1 MPEAI
6 FQNSKKVDI
15 QVILEKFVFK
25 VIANHYYY
33 SMKLYSR
40 NQLVKIT
47 AIGMI
52 SAAVAAA
59 AITSAAFRKSGNSS
73 ADSTAKTA
81 KTEKAASGS
90 ENEFSLL
97 QTESSGEKDSAI
109 TVSSSETNYTQDE
122 IQNINVYQKCAPGV
136 VNINTQVAGVNWF
149 LEPVVQDGG
158 SGSGSIIDKRGYVLT
173 NGHVVKGA
181 SKIYVSLSDGTQYEA
196 KIVGQDR
203 DSDLTVIKFDPPEG
217 LVLQTIS
224 FGDSTKLNVGQKV
237 IAIGNPYGFNRT
249 MTTGIVSALGRPVKN
264 PNTQRIIRNMI
275 QTDTA
280 INPGN
285 SGGPLL
291 DTSGKM
297 IGVNTMI
304 YSSSGSSAGIG
315 FSVPAETAIRVVS
328 DLLKYGKVRRGQM
341 DVTLVQLN
349 NTIATY
355 ANLDISSGLLVSRIQ
370 KGGNAEKAGIVQGT
384 QAVRYGYNQ
393 NIIYLGG
400 DIITNIDGI
409 NISSYTDYYSA
420 LESKKPGD
428 TVNVTVHRNGKDR
441 KVTVTLS
448 EE

>member
-1 MPEAI
+1 M
-6 FQNSKKVDI
+6 
-15 QVILEKFVFK
+15 VI
-25 VIANHYYY
+25 
-33 SMKLYSR
+33 
-40 NQLVKIT
+40 
-47 AIGMI
+47 
-52 SAAVAAA
+52 AAVAASF
-59 AITSAAFRKSGNSS
+59 ITSVSLKKAKDVKAESS
-73 ADSTAKTA
+73 AQNIKNENSVSRAEDGFALLQ
-81 KTEKAASGS
+81 S
-90 ENEFSLL
+90 ENAD
-97 QTESSGEKDSAI
+97 EKNGKNAAL
-109 TVSSSETNYTQDE
+109 TVSSAETNYTQDE

-196 KIVGQDR
+196 KIIGQDR

-217 LVLQTIS
+217 LVLQTIA

-328 DLLKYGKVRRGQM
+328 DLLQYGKVRRGQL

-349 NTIATY
+349 NTIANY

-370 KGGNAEKAGIVQGT
+370 KGGNAEKAGIIQGT

-428 TVNVTVHRNGKDR
+428 TVNITVHRNGKDR
-441 KVTVTLS
+441 KLTVTLS
-448 EE
+448 EESSSI

>member
-1 MPEAI
+1 
-6 FQNSKKVDI
+6 
-15 QVILEKFVFK
+15 
-25 VIANHYYY
+25 
-33 SMKLYSR
+33 MKLYSR
-40 NQLVKIT
+40 SQLIKFS
-47 AIGMI
+47 AIGMVF
-52 SAAVAAA
+52 AAVAASL
-59 AITSAAFRKSGNSS
+59 ITSVSLKKSKSAMPETTAQNTKNQDSESKDKNEFTLLQSENNDEKNGKNAAF
-73 ADSTAKTA
+73 
-81 KTEKAASGS
+81 
-90 ENEFSLL
+90 
-97 QTESSGEKDSAI
+97 
-109 TVSSSETNYTQDE
+109 TVSATETNYTQDE

-196 KIVGQDR
+196 KIIGQDR

-328 DLLKYGKVRRGQM
+328 DLLQYGKVRRGQL

-349 NTIATY
+349 NTIANY

-370 KGGNAEKAGIVQGT
+370 KGRNAEKAGIIQGT

-409 NISSYTDYYSA
+409 NIASYTDYYSA

-428 TVNVTVHRNGKDR
+428 TVTITVHRNGKDR
-441 KVTVTLS
+441 KITVTLS
-448 EE
+448 EESAVL

>member
-1 MPEAI
+1 MVLAAVVASCITSLSLKKTKDKKTETTA
-6 FQNSKKVDI
+6 QNLKNENSVSKAEDGFTLLQSENADDKNGKNAALTV
-15 QVILEKFVFK
+15 
-25 VIANHYYY
+25 
-33 SMKLYSR
+33 
-40 NQLVKIT
+40 
-47 AIGMI
+47 
-52 SAAVAAA
+52 SAA
-59 AITSAAFRKSGNSS
+59 
-73 ADSTAKTA
+73 
-81 KTEKAASGS
+81 
-90 ENEFSLL
+90 
-97 QTESSGEKDSAI
+97 
-109 TVSSSETNYTQDE
+109 ETNYTQDE

-196 KIVGQDR
+196 RIIGQDR

-224 FGDSTKLNVGQKV
+224 FGDSSKLNVGQKV

-328 DLLKYGKVRRGQM
+328 DLLQYGKVRRGQL

-349 NTIATY
+349 NTIANY
-355 ANLDISSGLLVSRIQ
+355 ANLDISSGLLVSRTQ
-370 KGGNAEKAGIVQGT
+370 KGGNAEKAGIIQGT

-428 TVNVTVHRNGKDR
+428 TVNITVHRNGKDR
-441 KVTVTLS
+441 KLTVTLS
-448 EE
+448 EESSSI

>member
-1 MPEAI
+1 
-6 FQNSKKVDI
+6 
-15 QVILEKFVFK
+15 
-25 VIANHYYY
+25 
-33 SMKLYSR
+33 MKLYSKS
-40 NQLVKIT
+40 QLIKICVTGMILASVVASFIT
-47 AIGMI
+47 AASLKKGETT
-52 SAAVAAA
+52 AV
-59 AITSAAFRKSGNSS
+59 SS
-73 ADSTAKTA
+73 KNTIKEEDDTFT
-81 KTEKAASGS
+81 
-90 ENEFSLL
+90 LL
-97 QTESSGEKDSAI
+97 QSDAEKKDENSTTY
-109 TVSSSETNYTQDE
+109 TVSSDEANYTQDE
-122 IQNINVYQKCAPGV
+122 KQNIYVYQKYAPGV
-136 VNINTQVAGVNWF
+136 VNINTQIAGVNWF

-203 DSDLTVIKFDPPEG
+203 DSDLTIIKFDPPEG

-224 FGDSTKLNVGQKV
+224 FGNSKKLKVGQKV

-264 PNTQRIIRNMI
+264 PNTQRIIRDMI

-291 DTSGKM
+291 DTEGKM

-315 FSVPAETAIRVVS
+315 FAVPAETAVRVVS

-349 NTIATY
+349 NTIANY
-355 ANLDISSGLLVSRIQ
+355 ANLDISSGLLVSRTQ
-370 KGGNAEKAGIVQGT
+370 KGGNAEKAGIIQGT

-400 DIITNIDGI
+400 DVITKIDE
-409 NISSYTDYYSA
+409 ISIASYTDYYSA

-428 TVNVTVHRNGKDR
+428 SVTVTVHRNGKDR
-441 KVTVTLS
+441 TVKVILS
-448 EE
+448 EDDSAI

>member
-1 MPEAI
+1 
-6 FQNSKKVDI
+6 
-15 QVILEKFVFK
+15 
-25 VIANHYYY
+25 
-33 SMKLYSR
+33 MKLYSR
-40 NQLVKIT
+40 SQLIRFT
-47 AIGMI
+47 LTGMI
-52 SAAVAAA
+52 FAAA
-59 AITSAAFRKSGNSS
+59 ATSIITSVSLKNTRQKAASEKNTKNENTVSS
-73 ADSTAKTA
+73 ADDGFTLLQ
-81 KTEKAASGS
+81 S
-90 ENEFSLL
+90 ENEVAKNSAF
-97 QTESSGEKDSAI
+97 TVSSGEEK
-109 TVSSSETNYTQDE
+109 YTQDE
-122 IQNINVYQKCAPGV
+122 IQNITVYQKCAPGV

-196 KIVGQDR
+196 KIIGQDR

-217 LVLQTIS
+217 LVLQTIP
-224 FGDSTKLNVGQKV
+224 FGDSSKLNVGQKV

-315 FSVPAETAIRVVS
+315 FSVPAETAIRVAS
-328 DLLKYGKVRRGQM
+328 DLLKYGKVRRGQL

-349 NTIATY
+349 NTIANY

-370 KGGNAEKAGIVQGT
+370 KGGNAEKAGIIQGT

-409 NISSYTDYYSA
+409 SISSYTDYYSA

-428 TVNVTVHRNGKDR
+428 TISVTVHRNGKDR
-441 KVTVTLS
+441 TVTVTLS

>member
-1 MPEAI
+1 M
-6 FQNSKKVDI
+6 
-15 QVILEKFVFK
+15 VI
-25 VIANHYYY
+25 
-33 SMKLYSR
+33 
-40 NQLVKIT
+40 
-47 AIGMI
+47 
-52 SAAVAAA
+52 AAVAASF
-59 AITSAAFRKSGNSS
+59 ITSVSLKKAKDVKADSS
-73 ADSTAKTA
+73 AQNIKNENSVSRAEDGFALLQ
-81 KTEKAASGS
+81 S
-90 ENEFSLL
+90 ENAD
-97 QTESSGEKDSAI
+97 EKNGKNAAL
-109 TVSSSETNYTQDE
+109 TVSSAETNYTQDE

-196 KIVGQDR
+196 KIIGQDR

-217 LVLQTIS
+217 LVLQTIA

-328 DLLKYGKVRRGQM
+328 DLLQYGKVRRGQL

-349 NTIATY
+349 NTIANY

-370 KGGNAEKAGIVQGT
+370 KGGNAEKAGIIQGT

-428 TVNVTVHRNGKDR
+428 TVNITVHRNGKDR
-441 KVTVTLS
+441 KLTVTLS
-448 EE
+448 EESSSI

>member
-1 MPEAI
+1 
-6 FQNSKKVDI
+6 
-15 QVILEKFVFK
+15 
-25 VIANHYYY
+25 
-33 SMKLYSR
+33 MKLYSR
-40 NQLVKIT
+40 SQLIKFS
-47 AIGMI
+47 AIGMVF
-52 SAAVAAA
+52 AAVAASL
-59 AITSAAFRKSGNSS
+59 ITSVSLKKSKSAMPETTAQNTKNQDSESKDKNEFTLLQSENNDEKNGKNAAF
-73 ADSTAKTA
+73 
-81 KTEKAASGS
+81 
-90 ENEFSLL
+90 
-97 QTESSGEKDSAI
+97 
-109 TVSSSETNYTQDE
+109 TVSATETNYTQDE

-196 KIVGQDR
+196 KIIGQDR

-264 PNTQRIIRNMI
+264 PNTQRIFRIMI
-275 QTDTA
+275 QTDSA

-328 DLLKYGKVRRGQM
+328 DLLQYGKVRRGQL

-349 NTIATY
+349 NTIANY

-370 KGGNAEKAGIVQGT
+370 KGGNAEKAGIIQGT

-409 NISSYTDYYSA
+409 NIASYTDYYSA

-428 TVNVTVHRNGKDR
+428 TVTITVHRNGKDR
-441 KVTVTLS
+441 KITVTLS
-448 EE
+448 EESAVL

>member
-1 MPEAI
+1 
-6 FQNSKKVDI
+6 
-15 QVILEKFVFK
+15 
-25 VIANHYYY
+25 
-33 SMKLYSR
+33 MKLYSR
-40 NQLVKIT
+40 SQLIKFS
-47 AIGMI
+47 AIGMVF
-52 SAAVAAA
+52 AAVAASV
-59 AITSAAFRKSGNSS
+59 ITSVSLKKSKS
-73 ADSTAKTA
+73 ATPETTAQNTKNEDS
-81 KTEKAASGS
+81 ASKN
-90 ENEFSLL
+90 ENEFTLL
-97 QTESSGEKDSAI
+97 QSENADEKNGKNAAL
-109 TVSSSETNYTQDE
+109 TVSATETNYTQDE

-196 KIVGQDR
+196 KIIGQDR

-217 LVLQTIS
+217 LVLQTIA

-328 DLLKYGKVRRGQM
+328 DLLQYGKVRRGQL

-349 NTIATY
+349 NTIANY

-370 KGGNAEKAGIVQGT
+370 KGGNAEKAGIIQGT

-409 NISSYTDYYSA
+409 NIASYTDYYSA

-428 TVNVTVHRNGKDR
+428 AVTITVHRNGKDR
-441 KVTVTLS
+441 KLTVTLS
-448 EE
+448 EESSSI

>member
-1 MPEAI
+1 
-6 FQNSKKVDI
+6 
-15 QVILEKFVFK
+15 
-25 VIANHYYY
+25 
-33 SMKLYSR
+33 MKLYSR
-40 NQLVKIT
+40 SQLIKFS
-47 AIGMI
+47 AIGMVF
-52 SAAVAAA
+52 AAVAASL
-59 AITSAAFRKSGNSS
+59 ITSVSLKKSKSAMPETTAQNTKNQDSESKDKNEFTLLQSENNDEKNGKNAAF
-73 ADSTAKTA
+73 
-81 KTEKAASGS
+81 
-90 ENEFSLL
+90 
-97 QTESSGEKDSAI
+97 
-109 TVSSSETNYTQDE
+109 TVSATETKYTQDE

-196 KIVGQDR
+196 KIIGQDR

-328 DLLKYGKVRRGQM
+328 DLLQYGKVRRGQL

-349 NTIATY
+349 NTIANY

-370 KGGNAEKAGIVQGT
+370 KGGNAEKAGIIQGT

-409 NISSYTDYYSA
+409 NIASYTDYYSA

-428 TVNVTVHRNGKDR
+428 TVTITVHRNGKDR
-441 KVTVTLS
+441 KITVTLS
-448 EE
+448 EESAVL

>member
-1 MPEAI
+1 
-6 FQNSKKVDI
+6 
-15 QVILEKFVFK
+15 
-25 VIANHYYY
+25 
-33 SMKLYSR
+33 MKLYSR
-40 NQLVKIT
+40 SQLIKFS
-47 AIGMI
+47 AIGMVF
-52 SAAVAAA
+52 AAVAASV
-59 AITSAAFRKSGNSS
+59 ITSVSLKKSKS
-73 ADSTAKTA
+73 ATPETTAQNTKNEDSAYKN
-81 KTEKAASGS
+81 
-90 ENEFSLL
+90 ENEFALL
-97 QTESSGEKDSAI
+97 QSENADEKDGKNAAL
-109 TVSSSETNYTQDE
+109 TVSATETNYTQDE

-217 LVLQTIS
+217 LVLQTIA

-328 DLLKYGKVRRGQM
+328 DLLQYGKVRRGQL

-349 NTIATY
+349 NTIANY

-370 KGGNAEKAGIVQGT
+370 KGGNAEKAGIIQGT

-409 NISSYTDYYSA
+409 NIASYTDYYSA

-428 TVNVTVHRNGKDR
+428 TVTITVHRNGKDR
-441 KVTVTLS
+441 KLAVTLS
-448 EE
+448 EESSVL

>member
-1 MPEAI
+1 
-6 FQNSKKVDI
+6 
-15 QVILEKFVFK
+15 
-25 VIANHYYY
+25 
-33 SMKLYSR
+33 MKLYSR
-40 NQLVKIT
+40 SQLIRFT
-47 AIGMI
+47 LTGMI
-52 SAAVAAA
+52 FAAA
-59 AITSAAFRKSGNSS
+59 ATSIITSVSLKNTRQKASSEKNTKNENTVSS
-73 ADSTAKTA
+73 ADDGFTLLQ
-81 KTEKAASGS
+81 S
-90 ENEFSLL
+90 ENEAAKNSAF
-97 QTESSGEKDSAI
+97 TVSSGEEK
-109 TVSSSETNYTQDE
+109 YTQDE
-122 IQNINVYQKCAPGV
+122 IQNITVYQKCAPGV

-196 KIVGQDR
+196 KIIGQDR

-217 LVLQTIS
+217 LVLQTIP
-224 FGDSTKLNVGQKV
+224 FGDSSKLNVGQKV

-249 MTTGIVSALGRPVKN
+249 MTIGIVSALGRPVKN

-315 FSVPAETAIRVVS
+315 FSVPAETAIRVAS
-328 DLLKYGKVRRGQM
+328 DLLKYGKVRRGQL

-349 NTIATY
+349 NTIANY

-370 KGGNAEKAGIVQGT
+370 KGGNAEKAGIIQGT

-409 NISSYTDYYSA
+409 SISSYTDYYSA

-428 TVNVTVHRNGKDR
+428 TISVTVHRNGKDR
-441 KVTVTLS
+441 TVTVTLS

>member
-1 MPEAI
+1 
-6 FQNSKKVDI
+6 
-15 QVILEKFVFK
+15 
-25 VIANHYYY
+25 
-33 SMKLYSR
+33 MKLYSR
-40 NQLVKIT
+40 SQLIRFT
-47 AIGMI
+47 LTGMI
-52 SAAVAAA
+52 FAAA
-59 AITSAAFRKSGNSS
+59 ATSIITSVSLKNTRQKASSERNTKNENTVSS
-73 ADSTAKTA
+73 ADDGFTLLQ
-81 KTEKAASGS
+81 S
-90 ENEFSLL
+90 ENEAAKNSAF
-97 QTESSGEKDSAI
+97 TVSSGEEK
-109 TVSSSETNYTQDE
+109 YTQDE
-122 IQNINVYQKCAPGV
+122 IQNITVYQKCAPGV

-196 KIVGQDR
+196 KIIGQDR
-203 DSDLTVIKFDPPEG
+203 DSDLTVIKFDPPES
-217 LVLQTIS
+217 LVLQTIP
-224 FGDSTKLNVGQKV
+224 FGDSSKLNVGQKV

-315 FSVPAETAIRVVS
+315 FSVPAETAIRVAS
-328 DLLKYGKVRRGQM
+328 DLLKYGKVRRGQL

-349 NTIATY
+349 NTIANY

-370 KGGNAEKAGIVQGT
+370 KGGNAEKAGIIQGT

-409 NISSYTDYYSA
+409 SISSYTDYYSA

-428 TVNVTVHRNGKDR
+428 TISVTVHRNGKDR

>member
-1 MPEAI
+1 
-6 FQNSKKVDI
+6 
-15 QVILEKFVFK
+15 
-25 VIANHYYY
+25 
-33 SMKLYSR
+33 MKLYSR
-40 NQLVKIT
+40 SQLIRFT
-47 AIGMI
+47 LTGMI
-52 SAAVAAA
+52 FAAA
-59 AITSAAFRKSGNSS
+59 ATSIITSVSLKNTRQKASSEKNTKNENTVSS
-73 ADSTAKTA
+73 ADDGFTLLQ
-81 KTEKAASGS
+81 S
-90 ENEFSLL
+90 ENEAAKNSAF
-97 QTESSGEKDSAI
+97 TVSSGEEK
-109 TVSSSETNYTQDE
+109 YTQDE
-122 IQNINVYQKCAPGV
+122 IQNITVYQKCAPGV

-196 KIVGQDR
+196 KIIGQDR

-217 LVLQTIS
+217 LVLQTIP
-224 FGDSTKLNVGQKV
+224 FGDSSKLNVGQKV

-315 FSVPAETAIRVVS
+315 FSVPAETAIRVAS
-328 DLLKYGKVRRGQM
+328 DLLKYGKVRRGQL

-349 NTIATY
+349 NTIANY

-370 KGGNAEKAGIVQGT
+370 KGGNAEKAGIIQGT

-409 NISSYTDYYSA
+409 SISSYTDYYSA

-428 TVNVTVHRNGKDR
+428 TISVTVHRNGKDR

>member
-1 MPEAI
+1 
-6 FQNSKKVDI
+6 
-15 QVILEKFVFK
+15 
-25 VIANHYYY
+25 
-33 SMKLYSR
+33 MKLYSR
-40 NQLVKIT
+40 SQLIKFS
-47 AIGMI
+47 AAGMVI
-52 SAAVAAA
+52 AAVAASF
-59 AITSAAFRKSGNSS
+59 ITSVSLKKAKDVTAESS
-73 ADSTAKTA
+73 AQNIKNENSVSRAEDGFTLLQ
-81 KTEKAASGS
+81 S
-90 ENEFSLL
+90 ENAD
-97 QTESSGEKDSAI
+97 EKNGKNATL
-109 TVSSSETNYTQDE
+109 TVSSAETNYTQDE

-196 KIVGQDR
+196 KIIGQDR

-217 LVLQTIS
+217 LVLQTIA

-328 DLLKYGKVRRGQM
+328 DLLQYGKVRRGQL

-349 NTIATY
+349 NTIANY

-370 KGGNAEKAGIVQGT
+370 KGGNAEKAGIIQGT

-428 TVNVTVHRNGKDR
+428 TVNIIVHRNGKDR
-441 KVTVTLS
+441 KLTVTLS
-448 EE
+448 EESSSI

>member
-1 MPEAI
+1 M
-6 FQNSKKVDI
+6 
-15 QVILEKFVFK
+15 VF
-25 VIANHYYY
+25 
-33 SMKLYSR
+33 
-40 NQLVKIT
+40 
-47 AIGMI
+47 
-52 SAAVAAA
+52 AAVAASL
-59 AITSAAFRKSGNSS
+59 ITSVSLKKSKSAMPETTAQNTKNQDSESKDKNEFTLLQSENNDEKNGKNAAF
-73 ADSTAKTA
+73 
-81 KTEKAASGS
+81 
-90 ENEFSLL
+90 
-97 QTESSGEKDSAI
+97 
-109 TVSSSETNYTQDE
+109 TVSATETNYTQDE

-196 KIVGQDR
+196 KIIGQDR

-328 DLLKYGKVRRGQM
+328 DLLQYGKVRRGQL

-349 NTIATY
+349 NTIANY

-370 KGGNAEKAGIVQGT
+370 KGGNAEKAGIIQGT

-409 NISSYTDYYSA
+409 NIASYTDYYSA

-428 TVNVTVHRNGKDR
+428 TVTITVHRNGKDR
-441 KVTVTLS
+441 KITVTLL
-448 EE
+448 EESAVL

>member
-1 MPEAI
+1 M
-6 FQNSKKVDI
+6 
-15 QVILEKFVFK
+15 VF
-25 VIANHYYY
+25 
-33 SMKLYSR
+33 
-40 NQLVKIT
+40 
-47 AIGMI
+47 
-52 SAAVAAA
+52 AAVAASV
-59 AITSAAFRKSGNSS
+59 ITSVSLKKSKSATPETTAQNTKNEDSS
-73 ADSTAKTA
+73 SKN
-81 KTEKAASGS
+81 
-90 ENEFSLL
+90 ENEFTLL
-97 QTESSGEKDSAI
+97 QSENADEKDEKNAAL
-109 TVSSSETNYTQDE
+109 TVSTTETNYTQDE

-196 KIVGQDR
+196 KIIGQDR

-217 LVLQTIS
+217 LVLQTIA

-328 DLLKYGKVRRGQM
+328 DLLQYGKVRRGQL

-349 NTIATY
+349 NTIANY

-370 KGGNAEKAGIVQGT
+370 KGGNAEKAGIIQGT

-409 NISSYTDYYSA
+409 NIASYTDYYSA

-428 TVNVTVHRNGKDR
+428 AVTITVHRNGKDR
-441 KVTVTLS
+441 KLTVTLS
-448 EE
+448 EESSVL

>member
-1 MPEAI
+1 
-6 FQNSKKVDI
+6 
-15 QVILEKFVFK
+15 
-25 VIANHYYY
+25 
-33 SMKLYSR
+33 MKLYSR
-40 NQLVKIT
+40 SQLIRFT
-47 AIGMI
+47 LTGMI
-52 SAAVAAA
+52 FAAA
-59 AITSAAFRKSGNSS
+59 ATSIITSVSLKNTRQKASSERNTKNENTVSS
-73 ADSTAKTA
+73 ADDGFTLLQ
-81 KTEKAASGS
+81 S
-90 ENEFSLL
+90 ENEVAKDSAF
-97 QTESSGEKDSAI
+97 TVSSGEEK
-109 TVSSSETNYTQDE
+109 YTQDE
-122 IQNINVYQKCAPGV
+122 IQNITVYQKCAPGV

-196 KIVGQDR
+196 KIIGQDR

-217 LVLQTIS
+217 LVLQTIP
-224 FGDSTKLNVGQKV
+224 FGDSSKLNVGQKV

-315 FSVPAETAIRVVS
+315 FSVPAETAIRVAS
-328 DLLKYGKVRRGQM
+328 DLLKYGKVRRGQL

-349 NTIATY
+349 NTIANY

-370 KGGNAEKAGIVQGT
+370 KGGNAEKAGIIQGT

-409 NISSYTDYYSA
+409 SISSYTDYYSA

-428 TVNVTVHRNGKDR
+428 TISVTVHRNRKDR
-441 KVTVTLS
+441 IVTVTLS

>member
-1 MPEAI
+1 
-6 FQNSKKVDI
+6 
-15 QVILEKFVFK
+15 
-25 VIANHYYY
+25 
-33 SMKLYSR
+33 MKLYSR
-40 NQLVKIT
+40 SQLIRFT
-47 AIGMI
+47 LTGMI
-52 SAAVAAA
+52 FAAA
-59 AITSAAFRKSGNSS
+59 ATSIITSVSLKNTRQKALSEKNTKNENTVSS
-73 ADSTAKTA
+73 ADDGFTLLQ
-81 KTEKAASGS
+81 S
-90 ENEFSLL
+90 ENEAAKNSAF
-97 QTESSGEKDSAI
+97 TVSSGEEK
-109 TVSSSETNYTQDE
+109 YTQDE
-122 IQNINVYQKCAPGV
+122 IQNITVYQKCAPGV

-196 KIVGQDR
+196 KIIGQDR

-217 LVLQTIS
+217 LVLQTIP
-224 FGDSTKLNVGQKV
+224 FGDSSKLNVGQKV

-315 FSVPAETAIRVVS
+315 FSVPAETAIRVAS
-328 DLLKYGKVRRGQM
+328 DLLKYGKVRRGQL

-349 NTIATY
+349 NTIANY

-370 KGGNAEKAGIVQGT
+370 KGGNAEKAGIIQGT

-409 NISSYTDYYSA
+409 SISSYTDYYSA

-428 TVNVTVHRNGKDR
+428 TISVTVHRNGKDR
-441 KVTVTLS
+441 IVTVTLS

>member
-1 MPEAI
+1 
-6 FQNSKKVDI
+6 
-15 QVILEKFVFK
+15 
-25 VIANHYYY
+25 
-33 SMKLYSR
+33 MKLYSR
-40 NQLVKIT
+40 SQLIRFT
-47 AIGMI
+47 LTGMI
-52 SAAVAAA
+52 FAAA
-59 AITSAAFRKSGNSS
+59 ATSIITSVSLKNTRQKASSERNTKNENTVSS
-73 ADSTAKTA
+73 ADDGFTLLQ
-81 KTEKAASGS
+81 S
-90 ENEFSLL
+90 ENEVAKNSAF
-97 QTESSGEKDSAI
+97 TVSSGEEK
-109 TVSSSETNYTQDE
+109 YTQDE
-122 IQNINVYQKCAPGV
+122 IQNITVYQKCAPGV

-196 KIVGQDR
+196 KIIGQDR

-217 LVLQTIS
+217 LVLQTIP
-224 FGDSTKLNVGQKV
+224 FGDSSKLNVGQKV

-315 FSVPAETAIRVVS
+315 FSVPAETAIRVAS
-328 DLLKYGKVRRGQM
+328 DLLKYGKVRRGQL

-349 NTIATY
+349 NTIANY

-370 KGGNAEKAGIVQGT
+370 KGGNAEKAGIIQGT

-409 NISSYTDYYSA
+409 SISSYTDYYSA

-428 TVNVTVHRNGKDR
+428 TISVTVHRNGKDR